1 MTPYIRNSNCQC
13 ARCRAH
19 GLMLSAV
26 LVTLGIIILLK
37 NYGIVPIHESVP
49 VILLVIGGM
58 LLISRTG
65 STEGH
70 IQPGWIQYP
79 TAPAAPAAQQPWTTG
94 ATPPPPP
101 ASQQWTSGADNP
113 PSSSGQNVSA
123 DQNDSQVKP

>member
-26 LVTLGIIILLK
+26 LVTLGIIILLR
-37 NYGIVPIHESVP
+37 NFGIVPIHESIP

-58 LLISRTG
+58 LLIARTG

-70 IQPGWIQYP
+70 VQPGWIQP
-79 TAPAAPAAQQPWTTG
+79 AGTQPPAAPPWTTG
-94 ATPPPPP
+94 AAPPPSSQP
-101 ASQQWTSGADNP
+101 QQWASGADNP
-113 PSSSGQNVSA
+113 SSSP
-123 DQNDSQVKP
+123 DQNDSQVEP

>member
-37 NYGIVPIHESVP
+37 NYGIVPIHESIP

-58 LLISRTG
+58 LLLARTG

-70 IQPGWIQYP
+70 VQPGWIQP
-79 TAPAAPAAQQPWTTG
+79 PGTQPPATPPWTTG
-94 ATPPPPP
+94 AAPPPSPQP
-101 ASQQWTSGADNP
+101 QQWASGADNP
-113 PSSSGQNVSA
+113 SSSP
-123 DQNDSQVKP
+123 DHNDSQVEP

>member
-26 LVTLGIIILLK
+26 LVTLGIIILLR
-37 NYGIVPIHESVP
+37 NFGIVPIHESIP

-58 LLISRTG
+58 LLLARTG

-70 IQPGWIQYP
+70 VQPGWIQP
-79 TAPAAPAAQQPWTTG
+79 PGTQPPATPPWTTG
-94 ATPPPPP
+94 AAP
-101 ASQQWTSGADNP
+101 P
-113 PSSSGQNVSA
+113 PSSQ
-123 DQNDSQVKP
+123 Q

>member
-26 LVTLGIIILLK
+26 LVTLGIIILLR
-37 NYGIVPIHESVP
+37 NFGIVPIHESIP

-58 LLISRTG
+58 LLIARTG

-70 IQPGWIQYP
+70 VQPGWIQ
-79 TAPAAPAAQQPWTTG
+79 PAGTQPPATPPWTTG
-94 ATPPPPP
+94 AAPPPSPQP
-101 ASQQWTSGADNP
+101 QQRAPGADNP
-113 PSSSGQNVSA
+113 SSSP
-123 DQNDSQVKP
+123 DQNDSQVEP

>member
-37 NYGIVPIHESVP
+37 NYGIVPIHESIP

-58 LLISRTG
+58 LLLARTG
-65 STEGH
+65 SSEGH
-70 IQPGWIQYP
+70 VQPGWIQ
-79 TAPAAPAAQQPWTTG
+79 PAGTQPPATPPWTTG
-94 ATPPPPP
+94 AAPPPSPQP
-101 ASQQWTSGADNP
+101 QQWASGADNP
-113 PSSSGQNVSA
+113 SSSP
-123 DQNDSQVKP
+123 DQNDSQVEP

>member
-13 ARCRAH
+13 VRCRAH

-37 NYGIVPIHESVP
+37 NYGIVPISESMP
-49 VILLVIGGM
+49 VIFLVIGVM
-58 LLISRTG
+58 LLVARTG

-70 IQPGWIQYP
+70 VQPGWIQPP
-79 TAPAAPAAQQPWTTG
+79 TPPPPAAVPWITG
-94 ATPPPPP
+94 STPPPPP
-101 ASQQWTSGADNP
+101 PPGQWASGVDNP
-113 PSSSGQNVSA
+113 PSSSDQNVSS

>member
-19 GLMLSAV
+19 GLMLSAI

-37 NYGIVPIHESVP
+37 NYGIVPIHESSP
-49 VILLVIGGM
+49 VILLVVGGM

-70 IQPGWIQYP
+70 VQPGWIKG
-79 TAPAAPAAQQPWTTG
+79 PAAPPPAQQPLTS
-94 ATPPPPP
+94 AAVPPPPP
-101 ASQQWTSGADNP
+101 QPEQWASGADNP
-113 PSSSGQNVSA
+113 PSSP